1 MKEIRVDEINNDIVI
16 FAKDRARRPMDKVI
30 NENEESIIAEYNKD
44 CPFCQGNEHY
54 TPKSKFKIED
64 ENGWIVRSIDNKFP
78 IVDNS
83 QKSIYGSH
91 EVMIDTYRHN
101 GNFYN
106 MDEDE
111 FYNMLLMYK
120 DRYSNLIKDEKVQ
133 YVSIFKNY
141 LRQAGAS
148 LNHPHSQI
156 VSISIIPPDIE
167 REINISKQYYI
178 ENKRYLYDDIINEE
192 IKEKERV
199 INNSE
204 SFLTL
209 VPKSTKYTG
218 EIRIIF
224 KKNIKFEN
232 ICNKDIRELSIIF
245 KNLFSNLFKV
255 NGNLPFNIFIHSH
268 PKNIEGNYFNVHI
281 HIIPRKYSFGG
292 FELGTGLYVSSIEPK
307 DIANKIKF

>member
-44 CPFCQGNEHY
+44 CPFCKGNEHY

-111 FYNMLLMYK
+111 FYYMLLMYK
-120 DRYSNLIKDEKVQ
+120 DR
-133 YVSIFKNY
+133 
-141 LRQAGAS
+141 
-148 LNHPHSQI
+148 
-156 VSISIIPPDIE
+156 
-167 REINISKQYYI
+167 
-178 ENKRYLYDDIINEE
+178 
-192 IKEKERV
+192 
-199 INNSE
+199 
-204 SFLTL
+204 
-209 VPKSTKYTG
+209 
-218 EIRIIF
+218 
-224 KKNIKFEN
+224 
-232 ICNKDIRELSIIF
+232 
-245 KNLFSNLFKV
+245 
-255 NGNLPFNIFIHSH
+255 
-268 PKNIEGNYFNVHI
+268 
-281 HIIPRKYSFGG
+281 
-292 FELGTGLYVSSIEPK
+292 
-307 DIANKIKF
+307 

>member
-1 MKEIRVDEINNDIVI
+1 
-16 FAKDRARRPMDKVI
+16 
-30 NENEESIIAEYNKD
+30 
-44 CPFCQGNEHY
+44 
-54 TPKSKFKIED
+54 
-64 ENGWIVRSIDNKFP
+64 
-78 IVDNS
+78 
-83 QKSIYGSH
+83 
-91 EVMIDTYRHN
+91 
-101 GNFYN
+101 
-106 MDEDE
+106 
-111 FYNMLLMYK
+111 MLLMYK

-178 ENKRYLYDDIINEE
+178 ENKRYLYDNIINEE

-218 EIRIIF
+218 EIRILF

>member
-30 NENEESIIAEYNKD
+30 NENEESIIGEYNKD
-44 CPFCQGNEHY
+44 CPFCKGNEHY

-78 IVDNS
+78 IVEKKK
-83 QKSIYGSH
+83 KSIYGSH

-178 ENKRYLYDDIINEE
+178 ENKRYLYDNIINEE
-192 IKEKERV
+192 IKEILYDINITTKLKEQIDKV
-199 INNSE
+199 
-204 SFLTL
+204 
-209 VPKSTKYTG
+209 
-218 EIRIIF
+218 
-224 KKNIKFEN
+224 
-232 ICNKDIRELSIIF
+232 
-245 KNLFSNLFKV
+245 LFSDIDVRKKRIAIRKLKRKGLDNKYIK
-255 NGNLPFNIFIHSH
+255 IFI
-268 PKNIEGNYFNVHI
+268 NLLEYIQ
-281 HIIPRKYSFGG
+281 
-292 FELGTGLYVSSIEPK
+292 
-307 DIANKIKF
+307 KI

>member
-1 MKEIRVDEINNDIVI
+1 MKEIRIDNINNDIVI
-16 FAKDRARRPMDKVI
+16 FAKDRARRPMDKVLSN
-30 NENEESIIAEYNKD
+30 NEDCTIYKYNED
-44 CPFCQGNEHY
+44 CPFCRGNESY
-54 TPKSKFKIED
+54 SQNSTFKIED
-64 ENGWIVRSIDNKFP
+64 ENGWKVRSVYNKFP
-78 IVDNS
+78 IVDNL
-83 QKSIYGSH
+83 QDNIYGNH

-120 DRYSNLIKDEKVQ
+120 DRYSELIKDEKIE

-141 LRQAGAS
+141 LRKAGAS

-156 VSISIIPPDIE
+156 ISISIIPPDIE
-167 REINISKQYYI
+167 KEINISKQYYI
-178 ENKRYLYDDIINEE
+178 KNKRYLYDDIINEE
-192 IKEKERV
+192 IKLKERV

-204 SFLTL
+204 SFLTI

-218 EIRIIF
+218 EIRILF

-232 ICNKDIRELSIIF
+232 ICNKDIRELSIVF
-245 KNLFSNLFKV
+245 KNLFSNLFKI

-268 PKNIEGNYFNVHI
+268 PKNIENDYFNVHI
-281 HIIPRKYSFGG
+281 HIIPRNHSFGG

-307 DIANKIKF
+307 DIAQKIKF

>member
-1 MKEIRVDEINNDIVI
+1 MIIKNPQFEVSAVSPKQYPKNNLPEIVLVGKSNVGKSSFVNTMINR
-16 FAKDRARRPMDKVI
+16 KKLARTSSEPGKTRQI
-30 NENEESIIAEYNKD
+30 
-44 CPFCQGNEHY
+44 
-54 TPKSKFKIED
+54 
-64 ENGWIVRSIDNKFP
+64 
-78 IVDNS
+78 
-83 QKSIYGSH
+83 
-91 EVMIDTYRHN
+91 
-101 GNFYN
+101 NFYN

-178 ENKRYLYDDIINEE
+178 ENKRYLYDNIINEE

-218 EIRIIF
+218 EIRILF

>member
-1 MKEIRVDEINNDIVI
+1 MIINNPKFEVSAVKPAQYPKNDFPKIVLVGKSNVGKSSFI
-16 FAKDRARRPMDKVI
+16 NTMINRKKLARTSSEPGKTRQI
-30 NENEESIIAEYNKD
+30 
-44 CPFCQGNEHY
+44 
-54 TPKSKFKIED
+54 
-64 ENGWIVRSIDNKFP
+64 
-78 IVDNS
+78 
-83 QKSIYGSH
+83 
-91 EVMIDTYRHN
+91 
-101 GNFYN
+101 NFYN

-178 ENKRYLYDDIINEE
+178 ENKRYLYDNIINEE

-218 EIRIIF
+218 EIRILF

>member
-30 NENEESIIAEYNKD
+30 NENEESIIGEYNKD
-44 CPFCQGNEHY
+44 CPFCKGNEHY

-178 ENKRYLYDDIINEE
+178 ENKRYLYDNIINE
-192 IKEKERV
+192 
-199 INNSE
+199 
-204 SFLTL
+204 
-209 VPKSTKYTG
+209 
-218 EIRIIF
+218 
-224 KKNIKFEN
+224 
-232 ICNKDIRELSIIF
+232 
-245 KNLFSNLFKV
+245 
-255 NGNLPFNIFIHSH
+255 
-268 PKNIEGNYFNVHI
+268 
-281 HIIPRKYSFGG
+281 
-292 FELGTGLYVSSIEPK
+292 
-307 DIANKIKF
+307 

>member
-30 NENEESIIAEYNKD
+30 NENEESIIGEYNKD
-44 CPFCQGNEHY
+44 CPFCKGNEHY

-120 DRYSNLIKDEKVQ
+120 DRYLNLIKDEKVQ

-178 ENKRYLYDDIINEE
+178 ENKRYLYDNIINEE

-218 EIRIIF
+218 EIRI
-224 KKNIKFEN
+224 
-232 ICNKDIRELSIIF
+232 
-245 KNLFSNLFKV
+245 LFKV

>member
-1 MKEIRVDEINNDIVI
+1 MNIRPL
-16 FAKDRARRPMDKVI
+16 K
-30 NENEESIIAEYNKD
+30 
-44 CPFCQGNEHY
+44 H
-54 TPKSKFKIED
+54 
-64 ENGWIVRSIDNKFP
+64 
-78 IVDNS
+78 
-83 QKSIYGSH
+83 
-91 EVMIDTYRHN
+91 
-101 GNFYN
+101 
-106 MDEDE
+106 
-111 FYNMLLMYK
+111 K

-178 ENKRYLYDDIINEE
+178 ENKRYLYDNIINEE

-218 EIRIIF
+218 EIRILF
-224 KKNIKFEN
+224 KKNIKFKKQGYEFVQ
-232 ICNKDIRELSIIF
+232 KAVIIAI
-245 KNLFSNLFKV
+245 N
-255 NGNLPFNIFIHSH
+255 
-268 PKNIEGNYFNVHI
+268 
-281 HIIPRKYSFGG
+281 
-292 FELGTGLYVSSIEPK
+292 
-307 DIANKIKF
+307 